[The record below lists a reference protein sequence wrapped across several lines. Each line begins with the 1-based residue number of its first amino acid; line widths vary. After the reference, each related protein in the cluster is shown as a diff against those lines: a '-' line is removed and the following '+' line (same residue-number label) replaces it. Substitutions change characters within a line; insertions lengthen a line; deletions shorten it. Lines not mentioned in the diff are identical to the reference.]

1 VQRLPFIQTLAS
13 CWSGL
18 SLIGFT
24 VPVWAAEETVD
35 RPWLWLVILLLLV
48 LQSFFIIG
56 LQRSRLVNQ
65 RARQELR
72 ENKRELEERI
82 IERTDS
88 LSRINEQL
96 QDEIAHH
103 QATEIL
109 LRETQDY
116 LHSMIN
122 SMPSVLIGIT
132 YEGRVTHWNSAAE
145 LATGCSSEQAL
156 GQPLDQVYPDLP
168 MSLDAIRKNIDSGTP
183 SIRENIKT
191 GHGSEA
197 RYSDLSVYPLIAA
210 QSIGAVIR
218 VDDTTERVRL
228 ETMMIQNEKMMSLG
242 ELAAGMAHEINNPLS
257 TILHGVQNIKRRTSA
272 EVVANQKVADQ
283 KGINL
288 ERLAAY
294 LQERHIFLFLDNI
307 RDAGERAAHIVK
319 NMLEFSRSNDGH
331 KECFDLLQVIE
342 HSLELSEETLTIE
355 SGKGKQ
361 KPQLDTQLEGPIAP
375 IVGSAAEIQQVV
387 LNLLRNA
394 IQAFNAQG
402 ENNDQPR
409 IQIKAYQ
416 QEGQAV
422 LEITDNGPGMSQE
435 VRRHIFD
442 PFFTT
447 KEVGQGTGLGLSVS
461 YFIVTE
467 HHSGRIE
474 VDSEL
479 DKGTRFR
486 IHLPLADSVKASQD

>member
-1 VQRLPFIQTLAS
+1 MQRLPFIQILVS
-13 CWSGL
+13 SWPGL
-18 SLIGFT
+18 SLAGWA
-24 VPVWAAEETVD
+24 VPARAAGELGD
-35 RPWLWLVILLLLV
+35 QPWLWLVILALLV
-48 LQSFFIIG
+48 LQTFFIIG
-56 LQRSRLVNQ
+56 LQRSRLVNK
-65 RARQELR
+65 RARSELR

-82 IERTDS
+82 TERTDS

-109 LRETQDY
+109 LRDTQEY

-145 LATGCSSEQAL
+145 WATGCSSEQAL
-156 GQPLDQVYPDLP
+156 DQLLDQVYPDLP
-168 MSLDAIRKNIDSGTP
+168 MSLEAIRETIDKGVP
-183 SIRENIKT
+183 SIRENIRT

-257 TILHGVQNIKRRTSA
+257 TILHGVQNIKRRTSP
-272 EVVANQKVADQ
+272 EVAANQKVAEQQD
-283 KGINL
+283 IDL
-288 ERLAAY
+288 EQLAAY
-294 LQERHIFLFLDNI
+294 LQERQVLLFLENI
-307 RDAGERAAHIVK
+307 RDAGERATHIVK
-319 NMLEFSRSNDGH
+319 NMLEFSRGNDGH
-331 KECFDLLQVIE
+331 NESFDLIQVIE
-342 HSLELSEETLTIE
+342 HSLELSEETLSIE

-361 KPQLDTQLEGPIAP
+361 KPKLDTQLKGPIAP
-375 IVGSAAEIQQVV
+375 IVGSGAEIQQVV

-394 IQAFNAQG
+394 IQAFNTQ
-402 ENNDQPR
+402 EDSDDQSWIEIR
-409 IQIKAYQ
+409 AYQ
-416 QEGQAV
+416 QEDQAV
-422 LEITDNGPGMSQE
+422 LEITDNGPGMTQE

-461 YFIVTE
+461 YFIITE

-474 VDSEL
+474 VDSEP

-486 IHLPLADSVKASQD
+486 IYLPLADNAKASQG

>member
-1 VQRLPFIQTLAS
+1 MHRFLFIRTLVS

-18 SLIGFT
+18 SLAGLT
-24 VPVWAAEETVD
+24 APARAAGELAD
-35 RPWLWLVILLLLV
+35 RPWLWLIIVALLV
-48 LQSFFIIG
+48 LQSFFIFG
-56 LQRSRLVNQ
+56 LQRSRLVNK
-65 RARQELR
+65 RARRELR
-72 ENKRELEERI
+72 NNKRELEERI

-96 QDEIAHH
+96 QDEIAQH

-109 LRETQDY
+109 LRDTQEY

-122 SMPSVLIGIT
+122 SMSSVLIGIT

-145 LATGCSSEQAL
+145 LATGRSSEQAL
-156 GQPLDQVYPDLP
+156 DQPLDQAYPDLP
-168 MSLDAIRKNIDSGTP
+168 MSLKAIRETIEKGAP
-183 SIRENIKT
+183 SILENIRT

-218 VDDTTERVRL
+218 LDDTTERVRL

-257 TILHGVQNIKRRTSA
+257 TILHGVQNIKRRTSP
-272 EVVANQKVADQ
+272 EVAANQEVAGHQ
-283 KGINL
+283 GISL
-288 ERLAAY
+288 EQLAAY
-294 LQERHIFLFLDNI
+294 LQERKILLFLNNI
-307 RDAGERAAHIVK
+307 RDAGERATHIVK
-319 NMLEFSRSNDGH
+319 NMLEFSRGNDGH
-331 KECFDLLQVIE
+331 TQCFDLIQVIE
-342 HSLELSEETLTIE
+342 HSLELSEETLSIE
-355 SGKGKQ
+355 SGEGKQ
-361 KPQLDTQLEGPIAP
+361 KPQLDIQLKGPIDP
-375 IVGSAAEIQQVV
+375 IAGSGAEIQQVV

-402 ENNDQPR
+402 DNNDQPR
-409 IQIKAYQ
+409 IHIRAYQ
-416 QEGQAV
+416 KDNQAA
-422 LEITDNGPGMSQE
+422 LEITDNGPGMTQE

-461 YFIVTE
+461 YFIITE
-467 HHSGRIE
+467 HHAGQIE
-474 VDSEL
+474 VDSEPN
-479 DKGTRFR
+479 KGTRFR
-486 IHLPLADSVKASQD
+486 IYLPLAEN

>member
-1 VQRLPFIQTLAS
+1 MQRLPFIHSLVLFG
-13 CWSGL
+13 SGL
-18 SLIGFT
+18 SLIGAAT
-24 VPVWAAEETVD
+24 SASALDEPVVD
-35 RPWLWLVILLLLV
+35 RPWLWLVILALLV

-96 QDEIAHH
+96 QDEISHH

-168 MSLDAIRKNIDSGTP
+168 MSLEAIRDTIESGTP

-191 GHGSEA
+191 GKGSEA

-257 TILHGVQNIKRRTSA
+257 TILHGVQNIKRRTSP
-272 EVVANQKVADQ
+272 EVVANQKVAKQQGVD
-283 KGINL
+283 L
-288 ERLAAY
+288 EKLVVY
-294 LQERHIFLFLDNI
+294 LQERQVLLFLDNI

-319 NMLEFSRSNDGH
+319 NMLEFSRGNDGH
-331 KECFDLLQVIE
+331 KECFNLIQVVE
-342 HSLELSEETLTIE
+342 HSLELSEETLAIE

-375 IVGSAAEIQQVV
+375 IVGSGAEIQQVV

-402 ENNDQPR
+402 ETTDKPR

-416 QEGQAV
+416 QEDEAV
-422 LEITDNGPGMSQE
+422 LEITDNGPGMSDE

-447 KEVGQGTGLGLSVS
+447 KEVGKGTGLGLSVS
-461 YFIVTE
+461 YFIITE

-479 DKGTRFR
+479 NKGTRFR
-486 IHLPLADSVKASQD
+486 IYLPLADNAKP